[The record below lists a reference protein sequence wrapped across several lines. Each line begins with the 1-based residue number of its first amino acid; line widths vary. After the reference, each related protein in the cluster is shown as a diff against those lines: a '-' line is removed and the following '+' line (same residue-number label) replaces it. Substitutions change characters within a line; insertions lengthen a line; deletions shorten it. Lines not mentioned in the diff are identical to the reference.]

1 MSRITW
7 NSFWLAPALLGAT
20 AFSAFAQT
28 SAAPQDSVI
37 NQVSAYSAEGKSSAT
52 LGQVT
57 SVSQLTDVR
66 PTDWA
71 FQALQSLVERYGCI
85 VGYPDKTF
93 RGNRATSRFEFAAG
107 LNACLDKIQELIA
120 AATADFV
127 KKEDLEVV
135 KRLQEEFATE
145 LAALRGRVESLEVRT
160 ATIEKQQFS
169 TTTKLSGEVIFAVAD
184 TFGDRAFVT
193 GNNTFLGGISQNGA
207 PNTAAAGLP
216 SNATRAVR
224 DVRDDQTETI
234 FGNRVRLN
242 FDTSFTGKDRLRTR
256 LEASNITPFSGDF
269 TGTNGTRLSFDGIS
283 QGGANN
289 VFIDELYYRFP
300 VGKNLRIQVDAT
312 KAEFYDGLVSTL
324 SPFESSGAGSVSRYG
339 RFNPSLRSGNSGAG
353 ATFDLSLSPLISI
366 QGGFTADTDSN
377 DPGRKNGLFNGG
389 FSALGQIVIRPIP
402 KFDLGLTYVRSYYP
416 GSNVNQL
423 GAPNLSTVVPI
434 GSSFAPANPF
444 GQPTPNVTGSNG
456 TGYASNPF
464 NGQATSVDT
473 LSAQAQWRVAPK
485 ITVGGWYAYNFANSQ
500 RTGENARITNYAG
513 FLAFPD
519 LGGKGNLGGL
529 LFGMQPRVVDST
541 YRNRITVAGLN
552 QVNPA
557 AARRLDRDPPFHA
570 EAFYRYRIS
579 DNIAITPGVVVL
591 FNAEGNRRN
600 DTQYVGVIR
609 TTFSF

>member
-169 TTTKLSGEVIFAVAD
+169 TTAKLSGEVIFGVAD
-184 TFGDRAFVT
+184 TFGERAFVT
-193 GNNTFLGGISQNGA
+193 GNGTFLGGISQNG
-207 PNTAAAGLP
+207 
-216 SNATRAVR
+216 SATTQSVADARE
-224 DVRDDQTETI
+224 DKTETI

-242 FDTSFTGKDRLRTR
+242 FDASFTGKDRLRTR
-256 LEASNITPFSGDF
+256 LEASNFTPFSGDF
-269 TGTNGTRLSFDGIS
+269 TGTNGTRLSFDGS
-283 QGGANN
+283 GNN
-289 VFIDELYYRFP
+289 AVVIDELYYRFP

-312 KAEFYDGLVSTL
+312 KAEFYDGLVSSL
-324 SPFESSGAGSVSRYG
+324 SPFESSGAGAVSRYG
-339 RFNPSLRSGNSGAG
+339 RFNPSLRSGNAGAG
-353 ATFDLSLSPLISI
+353 ATFDLALGKIFNL
-366 QGGFTADTDSN
+366 QGGFIADTDSN
-377 DPGRKNGLFNGG
+377 DPNRKNGLFNGG
-389 FSALGQIVIRPIP
+389 FSALGQLVIRPTP
-402 KFDLGLTYVRSYYP
+402 KFDIGLTYVRSYYP
-416 GSNVNQL
+416 GNNVNQL
-423 GAPNLSTVVPI
+423 GRAPI
-434 GSSFAPANPF
+434 PAGISNPF
-444 GQPTPNVTGSNG
+444 GQGSPNVTSSNG

-464 NGQATSVDT
+464 AGQATAVDT

-513 FLAFPD
+513 FLSFPD
-519 LGGKGNLGGL
+519 LGGRGNLGGL

-541 YRNRITVAGLN
+541 YRSRITVAGLN

-579 DNIAITPGVVVL
+579 DNIAITPGVIVL

-600 DTQYVGVIR
+600 ETQYVGVIR
-609 TTFSF
+609 TTFTF

>member
-169 TTTKLSGEVIFAVAD
+169 TTAKLSGEVIFGVAD
-184 TFGDRAFVT
+184 TFGDRATIAGNGDSRGPFVS
-193 GNNTFLGGISQNGA
+193 GV
-207 PNTAAAGLP
+207 TAANRERL
-216 SNATRAVR
+216 
-224 DVRDDQTETI
+224 RDDQTQTI

-242 FDTSFTGKDRLRTR
+242 FDASFTGKDRLRTR
-256 LEASNITPFSGDF
+256 LEASNFTPFSGDF
-269 TGTNGTRLSFDGIS
+269 TGTNGTRLSFDGS
-283 QGGANN
+283 GNN
-289 VFIDELYYRFP
+289 AVVIDELYYRFP

-312 KAEFYDGLVSTL
+312 KAEFYDGLVSSL
-324 SPFESSGAGSVSRYG
+324 SPFESSGAGAVSRYG
-339 RFNPSLRSGNSGAG
+339 RFNPSLRSGNAGAG
-353 ATFDLSLSPLISI
+353 ATFDLALGKIFNL
-366 QGGFTADTDSN
+366 QGGFIADTDSN

-389 FSALGQIVIRPIP
+389 FSALGQLVIRPTP
-402 KFDLGLTYVRSYYP
+402 KFDIGLTYVRSYYP
-416 GSNVNQL
+416 GNNVNQL
-423 GAPNLSTVVPI
+423 GSPNLSTVVPI
-434 GSSFAPANPF
+434 GATSAPANPF
-444 GQPTPNVTGSNG
+444 GQAAPNVTSSNG

-464 NGQATSVDT
+464 AGQATAVDT

-513 FLAFPD
+513 FLSFPD
-519 LGGKGNLGGL
+519 LGGRGNLGGL

-541 YRNRITVAGLN
+541 YRSRITVAGLN

-579 DNIAITPGVVVL
+579 DNIAITPGVIVL

-600 DTQYVGVIR
+600 ETQYVGVIR
-609 TTFSF
+609 TTFTF

>member
-169 TTTKLSGEVIFAVAD
+169 TTTKLNAEVIFTVGD
-184 TFGDRAFVT
+184 TFGDRAT
-193 GNNTFLGGISQNGA
+193 RNGINQ
-207 PNTAAAGLP
+207 PNTAIPGINAANERSFREDG
-216 SNATRAVR
+216 T
-224 DVRDDQTETI
+224 QTI
-234 FGNRVRLN
+234 FASRVRLN
-242 FDTSFTGKDRLRTR
+242 FDASFTGKDLLRTR
-256 LEASNITPFSGDF
+256 LEAANITSFAGGF
-269 TGTNGTRLSFDGIS
+269 TGTNSTRSSFDS
-283 QGGANN
+283 SSNNN

-312 KAEFYDGLVSTL
+312 KAEFYDGLVSSL
-324 SPFESSGAGSVSRYG
+324 SPFASSGAGSISRYG
-339 RFNPSLRSGNSGAG
+339 RFNPSLRSGNSNGNGGAG
-353 ATFDLSLSPLISI
+353 ATFDLALGKIFNL
-366 QGGFTADTDSN
+366 QGGFIADADSN

-389 FSALGQIVIRPIP
+389 FSALGQIVIRPTP
-402 KFDLGLTYVRSYYP
+402 KFDIGLTYVRSYYP

-423 GAPNLSTVVPI
+423 GNPTVA
-434 GSSFAPANPF
+434 GAAANPF
-444 GQPTPNVTGSNG
+444 GQGAPNVTTSNG
-456 TGYASNPF
+456 TGFASNPF
-464 NGQATSVDT
+464 SGAATAVDT

-485 ITVGGWYAYNFANSQ
+485 ITVGGWYAYNFATNKLSGQ
-500 RTGENARITNYAG
+500 EARIANYAG

-529 LFGMQPRVVDST
+529 LFGMQPRVLNNDFRGFS
-541 YRNRITVAGLN
+541 TVAGRN
-552 QVNPA
+552 VINTT

-600 DTQYVGVIR
+600 ETQYVGVIR
-609 TTFSF
+609 TTFTF